1 METKENNDCMFEKDR
16 ICIVSEMPCHLM
28 DSHMCPYLHKAYRMG
43 YAACERDDL
52 FEGSGIGNYH
62 NY

>member
-16 ICIVSEMPCHLM
+16 ICVISGISCHLM
-28 DSHMCPYLHKAYRMG
+28 DSQMCQYLHKAYRMG
-43 YAACERDDL
+43 YAACERDDM
-52 FEGSGIGNYH
+52 FEGSGMGNYH